1 MQSLLQTK
9 YWAEFK
15 AAHGW
20 NVHETTLGP
29 DEYPIF
35 ILERQLGM
43 GKTFLYA
50 PEVSMDNVSVEVLQ
64 ELAQKAKSFSSQA
77 ICFRLELFNPLGEGE
92 SSVIADLTNAG
103 YQKAFEETQ
112 PEHRQQVDI
121 SKDETTIL
129 ASMKEKGRYNVKLA
143 NKKGVEVRFST
154 DIKDVEVFYELFRTT
169 AVRNGFAIRSKE
181 YFENLCEMLFRHK
194 LGELVIATYDGQPL
208 TALIIT
214 YYDGLAS
221 YLYGASSNEHRNVM
235 APYKAHFEAMK
246 RAQKKD
252 CTIYDLLQVA
262 PLNAPNDHNYARL
275 TQFKE
280 RFGGERVDL
289 VGGWDFVYQPL
300 WYGLFKF
307 AQQIRRR

>member
-1 MQSLLQTK
+1 MQSLLQTN

-15 AAHGW
+15 ATHGW
-20 NVHETTLGP
+20 QAHEAAFGS
-29 DEYPIF
+29 ENRPIF
-35 ILERQLGM
+35 ILERELGM

-50 PEVSMDNVSVEVLQ
+50 PEVSMDNVSVKTLS
-64 ELAQKAKSFSSQA
+64 ELAQKAHMFSSRA

-92 SSVIADLTNAG
+92 SSVVADLTKAG
-103 YQKAFEETQ
+103 YRKAFEETQ

-129 ASMKEKGRYNVKLA
+129 AAMKEKGRYNVKVA
-143 NKKGVEVRFST
+143 NRKGVEVRFSADT
-154 DIKDVEVFYELFRTT
+154 KDVEVFYELFRAT
-169 AVRNGFAIRSKE
+169 AGRNGFAIRSKE
-181 YFENLCEMLFRHK
+181 YFESLCEMLFRHK
-194 LGELVIATYDGQPL
+194 LGELVIATYEGQPL

-246 RAQKKD
+246 RAQKRD
-252 CTIYDLLQVA
+252 CTVYDLLQVA
-262 PLNAPNDHNYARL
+262 PANASANHHYVKL

-289 VGGWDFVYQPL
+289 IGGWDYVYQPF
-300 WYGLFKF
+300 WYQLFKL
-307 AQQIRRR
+307 AQKIRRR